1 VSRVAAASIAWSQC
15 GGADC
20 VRLSGLAAGLDG
32 LAAGLGGLAAELGG
46 LAPGPD
52 LAAGLGVEVRPE
64 LDVVAGGFP
73 AMAGRLVRDGDDVCF
88 VPRFPFVDGTSYT
101 ITVGGTTAAVLTRPR
116 PQPPA
121 TTEVL
126 AIYPTAAEV
135 PRNLLRFYVR
145 FSAPM
150 SEGYAAGHVRLVD
163 AASNEPLTGAV
174 LPGGSELWSA
184 DRRRLTIL
192 LDPARIKRG
201 LTAQRQAG
209 YPLRRGESFRVV
221 VDDGFHDAL
230 GRGLRG
236 TAERRYAVGADERRR
251 VDPGAWTV
259 LAPSAGTREPLEVEF
274 GRTLDHGLLARCL
287 HVTGPDGQPVAG
299 GAEPGPGERSWRLTP
314 DQPWA
319 PGGHRLIVDPVLEDV
334 AGNSVSRVF
343 DRELARPEDRPG
355 PDQPVAVA
363 FCPR

>member
-1 VSRVAAASIAWSQC
+1 MSRVAAASIAWSQC

-20 VRLSGLAAGLDG
+20 VRLSGLAAGLSG
-32 LAAGLGGLAAELGG
+32 LAAGL
-46 LAPGPD
+46 D
-52 LAAGLGVEVRPE
+52 VQVRPE

-101 ITVGGTTAAVLTRPR
+101 IAVGGTTAAVLTRHR
-116 PQPPA
+116 PQSPA

-135 PRNLLRFYVR
+135 PRNLLRFYIW

-150 SEGYAAGHVRLVD
+150 SEGDAATHVRLVD
-163 AASNEPLTGAV
+163 AASNEPMTGAV
-174 LPGGSELWSA
+174 LGSLLAAVSELWSA
-184 DRRRLTIL
+184 DRRRLTVL

-209 YPLRRGESFRVV
+209 YPLRRGEPFRVV
-221 VDDGFHDAL
+221 VDDGFHDGL
-230 GRGLRG
+230 GRCLLGA
-236 TAERRYAVGADERRR
+236 AERWYAVGADERRR
-251 VDPGAWTV
+251 VDPGTWTV
-259 LAPSAGTREPLEVEF
+259 FAPSGGTREPLVVEF
-274 GRTLDHGLLARCL
+274 GRPLDHGLLVRCL

-299 GAEPGPGERSWRLTP
+299 GPEPGPGERSWRLTP

-319 PGGHRLIVDPVLEDV
+319 PGRHRLIVDPVLEDL

-343 DRELARPEDRPG
+343 DRDLGRPEDRPG
-355 PDQPVAVA
+355 PDRPVAVA

>member
-15 GGADC
+15 RGADC
-20 VRLSGLAAGLDG
+20 VRLSGLAAGPS
-32 LAAGLGGLAAELGG
+32 LAAGLSGLATG
-46 LAPGPD
+46 PGD

-64 LDVVAGGFP
+64 LGVVAGGFP
-73 AMAGRLVRDGDDVCF
+73 AMAGRLVHDGDDVCF

-101 ITVGGTTAAVLTRPR
+101 IAVGGTTAAVLTRPR

-121 TTEVL
+121 TTQVL
-126 AIYPTAAEV
+126 AIYPTAAKV
-135 PRNLLRFYVR
+135 PRNLLRFYIW

-150 SEGYAAGHVRLVD
+150 SEGYAGGHVRLVD
-163 AASNEPLTGAV
+163 AASNEPMTGAV
-174 LPGGSELWSA
+174 LPVGSELWSA

-209 YPLRRGESFRVV
+209 YPLRRGEPFRVV
-221 VDDGFHDAL
+221 VDDGFRDAL

-236 TAERRYAVGADERRR
+236 AAERRYAVGADERRR
-251 VDPGAWTV
+251 VDPGAWT
-259 LAPSAGTREPLEVEF
+259 LFAPSGGTREPLEVEF
-274 GRTLDHGLLARCL
+274 SRPLDHGLLARCL

-314 DQPWA
+314 RQPWA
-319 PGGHRLIVDPVLEDV
+319 PGGHRLIVEPVLEDV
-334 AGNSVSRVF
+334 AGNSVSRLF
-343 DRELARPEDRPG
+343 DRDLARPEDRPG